1 MRATVH
7 LTQHRGIRL
16 GEHQHHPRGE
26 LKGELLTYQRTSK
39 RGVLTVATLR
49 DPNNHIAEPIIELFD
64 VCLYLIGPQGLH
76 LRGLERLALDGR
88 SQFVMQGWVIK
99 VVSIRQ

>member
-7 LTQHRGIRL
+7 LTHQRGIRL
-16 GEHQHHPRGE
+16 GEHKHHPRGE
-26 LKGELLTYQRTSK
+26 LKGELLTYQQTSK
-39 RGVLTVATLR
+39 RGVLTVAKLR

-76 LRGLERLALDGR
+76 LRGLEGLSVEGR
-88 SQFVMQGWVIK
+88 SQFVVQGWV
-99 VVSIRQ
+99 VEVQ

>member
-1 MRATVH
+1 MRATIH
-7 LTQHRGIRL
+7 LTHHRGIRL

-49 DPNNHIAEPIIELFD
+49 DPNNHIAVPILELFD

-76 LRGLERLALDGR
+76 LRGLERLSVEGR
-88 SQFVMQGWVIK
+88 SQFVVQGWV
-99 VVSIRQ
+99 VEVGSIRQ

>member
-1 MRATVH
+1 MRAIVH
-7 LTQHRGIRL
+7 LTNHRGIRL

-49 DPNNHIAEPIIELFD
+49 DPNNHISRPIIELFD
-64 VCLYLIGPQGLH
+64 VALYLIEPQGLH
-76 LRGLERLALDGR
+76 LRRLGRLVVDGR
-88 SQFVMQGWVIK
+88 SQFVMQGWV
-99 VVSIRQ
+99 VEVGSIRQ

>member
-1 MRATVH
+1 MRATIH
-7 LTQHRGIRL
+7 LTLHRGIRL
-16 GEHQHHPRGE
+16 GEHLHHPRGE

-49 DPNNHIAEPIIELFD
+49 DPNNHISEPFIELFD

-76 LRGLERLALDGR
+76 LRGLERLSVEGR
-88 SQFVMQGWVIK
+88 SQFVVQGWV
-99 VVSIRQ
+99 VEVGSIRQ

>member
-1 MRATVH
+1 MRVTIH
-7 LTQHRGIRL
+7 LTHHRGIRL

-49 DPNNHIAEPIIELFD
+49 DPNNHIAEPFIKLFD
-64 VCLYLIGPQGLH
+64 VALYLIGPQGLH
-76 LRGLERLALDGR
+76 LRGLERLSVEGR
-88 SQFVMQGWVIK
+88 SQFVVQGWV
-99 VVSIRQ
+99 VVVR